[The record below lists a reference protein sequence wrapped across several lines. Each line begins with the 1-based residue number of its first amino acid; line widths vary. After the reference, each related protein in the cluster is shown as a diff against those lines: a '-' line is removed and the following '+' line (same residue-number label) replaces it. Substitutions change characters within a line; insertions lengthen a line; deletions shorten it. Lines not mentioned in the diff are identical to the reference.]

1 MAVVHVSSWE
11 DFKTAINGEAN
22 TVIVDADLD
31 ASGDIITDRIN
42 VRAIEIDGQGHTIY
56 NYTSTHNG
64 EDFWIDFYYQGTYI
78 TCAIKNLNFYNIV
91 VGGENRSRAFFHAGH
106 GKFTLT
112 NCRFQGAIN
121 KELIQ
126 DCTMSQCSCTFTKLR
141 YIGGMSDGN
150 LIEEC
155 WFDIGDNICTS
166 NETYYRGRIM
176 YCYFKGILDTKALSN
191 GKEIFHG
198 SCTSSVFNIELTDSS
213 PNTKTINMCSGGA
226 TNICLYNT
234 DKINVPENVT
244 LHFQTNF
251 TGISDTN
258 LKTPAAVNATG
269 FTPFVM

>member
-22 TVIVDADLD
+22 TVIVDADLN

-42 VRAIEIDGQGHTIY
+42 VRALEIDGQGHTIY

-64 EDFWIDFYYQGTYI
+64 EDFYIDFYYQGSYI

-91 VGGENRSRAFFHAGH
+91 VGGENRSRAFFHASH

-112 NCRFQGAIN
+112 NCRLQGMVN

-141 YIGGMSDGN
+141 YIGGISSSN
-150 LIEEC
+150 SIEEC

-166 NETYYRGRIM
+166 NETYYRGSIR
-176 YCYFKGILDTKALSN
+176 YCYFKGSLDTKALST
-191 GKEIFHG
+191 KQEIFHG
-198 SCTSSVFNIELTDSS
+198 SCTSSIFNIELTDSS